1 MATQAITGRGG
12 YRMWQPVGLAPKSG
26 SRGQRPSA
34 SAARSVRKWG
44 GVTPE
49 IYFNK
54 AIDNSRLVKVA
65 DPKRA
70 REIAMFSISL
80 GVLFFCTMIYAWQ
93 HLSSIEYGYKIEA
106 QKLERDA
113 LLEQNR
119 GLRLEEASL
128 RDPERIEQLAARL
141 GLVAPQAGQIMHL
154 EVSADP
160 AAPVMARASG
170 IRVVDGSWQ

>member
-1 MATQAITGRGG
+1 MATQAIPGHRG
-12 YRMWQPVGLAPKSG
+12 YRMWQPVGS
-26 SRGQRPSA
+26 Q
-34 SAARSVRKWG
+34 RKWG

-65 DPKRA
+65 DPRRA
-70 REIAMFSISL
+70 REIRMFSVASA
-80 GVLFFCTMIYAWQ
+80 VLFCFIMIYAWQ

-106 QKLERDA
+106 QKIERDA

-119 GLRLEEASL
+119 ALRLEEASL
-128 RDPERIEQLAARL
+128 RDPERIEQLAARM
-141 GLVAPQAGQIMHL
+141 GLVAPQAGQVMHL

-160 AAPVMARASG
+160 STPVMAKATG
-170 IRVVDGSWQ
+170 IRVVDIYQ

>member
-12 YRMWQPVGLAPKSG
+12 YRMWQPVGTASRSG
-26 SRGQRPSA
+26 GQHSRTRP
-34 SAARSVRKWG
+34 RMRKWG

-54 AIDNSRLVKVA
+54 AIDNSRLVKLA

-70 REIAMFSISL
+70 REIAMFSVSL
-80 GVLFFCTMIYAWQ
+80 AVLFFFTMIYAWQ

-106 QKLERDA
+106 QKIERDA

-119 GLRLEEASL
+119 ALRLEEASL

-141 GLVAPQAGQIMHL
+141 GLVAPQAGQVMHL
-154 EVSADP
+154 EATADP
-160 AAPVMARASG
+160 TAPVMARASG
-170 IRVVDGSWQ
+170 IQVVESNWQ

>member
-1 MATQAITGRGG
+1 MATQTITGGG
-12 YRMWQPVGLAPKSG
+12 YRMWQPVGAA
-26 SRGQRPSA
+26 SRAEKGQRSR
-34 SAARSVRKWG
+34 RSMRKWG

-54 AIDNSRLVKVA
+54 AIDNSRLVKIA

-70 REIAMFSISL
+70 REIAMFSVSL
-80 GVLFFCTMIYAWQ
+80 AVLFFFTMIYAWQ

-106 QKLERDA
+106 QKIERDA

-119 GLRLEEASL
+119 ALRLEEASL

-141 GLVAPQAGQIMHL
+141 GLVAPQAGQVMHL

-160 AAPVMARASG
+160 STPVLAKATGIQVVASN
-170 IRVVDGSWQ
+170 WQ

>member
-1 MATQAITGRGG
+1 MATQAITRRDG
-12 YRMWQPVGLAPKSG
+12 YRMWQPVGPAPKTG
-26 SRGQRPSA
+26 AHGRRVRTNSA
-34 SAARSVRKWG
+34 SAMRKWG

-70 REIAMFSISL
+70 REIAMFSASL
-80 GVLFFCTMIYAWQ
+80 AVLFFFTMIYAWQ

-106 QKLERDA
+106 QKIERDA
-113 LLEQNR
+113 LFEQNR
-119 GLRLEEASL
+119 ALRLEEASL
-128 RDPERIEQLAARL
+128 RDPERIEQLAARM

-154 EVSADP
+154 EATADP
-160 AAPVMARASG
+160 TAPVMARASG
-170 IRVVDGSWQ
+170 IQVVETFQ

>member
-12 YRMWQPVGLAPKSG
+12 YRMWQPVSPAPRALTG
-26 SRGQRPSA
+26 RRQPQTQTP
-34 SAARSVRKWG
+34 VRKWG

-49 IYFNK
+49 IYFHK

-70 REIAMFSISL
+70 REITMFSVAL
-80 GVLFFCTMIYAWQ
+80 AVLFFFTMVYAWQ

-106 QKLERDA
+106 QKIERDG

-119 GLRLEEASL
+119 ALHLEEASL

-141 GLVAPQAGQIMHL
+141 GLVAPQAGQVMHL
-154 EVSADP
+154 EATADP

-170 IRVVDGSWQ
+170 IQVVESNWQ